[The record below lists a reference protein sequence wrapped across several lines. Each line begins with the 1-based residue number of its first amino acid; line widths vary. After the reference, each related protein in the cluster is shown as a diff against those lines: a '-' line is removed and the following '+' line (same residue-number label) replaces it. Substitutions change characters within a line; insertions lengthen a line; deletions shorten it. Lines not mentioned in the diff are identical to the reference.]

1 MPESETPSDHK
12 SGFVAVAGRPN
23 VGKSTL
29 INALLGQIVAAVS
42 PKPQTTQRR
51 QLGILTTENA
61 QVIFV
66 DTPGIHEPLHK
77 LGERMNTEAVNSLAD
92 ADLILVIFSLRIPP
106 TDDDRRV
113 AERIQEH
120 HKKTAILAALN
131 KMDLVEPDALLE
143 RVAAFET
150 LLPDVEMIPLSATS
164 GENRHKLLERII
176 YQLPEGPQYY
186 PLDQITDLHEREIAV
201 DLIRAA
207 ALRNLR
213 NEVPHAI
220 AVRID
225 EYKDRN
231 NHGAYIEATLFVERE
246 SQKGIVIGK
255 GGNMLREIGSSA
267 RKAIEALTGRKV
279 YLKLRVKVLK
289 NWRNDPNA
297 LKRFRGVSK

>member
-29 INALLGQIVAAVS
+29 VNAFLGQIVAAVS

-77 LGERMNTEAVNSLAD
+77 LGEHMNTEALKSLDD

-113 AERIQEH
+113 AERIQEVQ
-120 HKKTAILAALN
+120 KKTAILAALN
-131 KMDLVEPDALLE
+131 KIDLVEPDALLE
-143 RVAAFET
+143 RVAAFAT
-150 LLPDVEMIPLSATS
+150 LLPDVEMIPLSATL
-164 GENRHKLLERII
+164 GKNRNHLLERII
-176 YQLPEGPQYY
+176 ALLPEGPQYY
-186 PLDQITDLHEREIAV
+186 PQDQITDLHEREIAI

-255 GGNMLREIGSSA
+255 GGSMLRVIGSSA
-267 RKAIEALTGRKV
+267 RVEIEALTRRKV

-297 LKRFRGVSK
+297 LKRFRGGIE

>member
-1 MPESETPSDHK
+1 MSDADTPVGHK

-29 INALLGQIVAAVS
+29 INAFLGQIVAAVS

-51 QLGILTTENA
+51 QMGILTMENA

-77 LGERMNTEAVNSLAD
+77 LGETMNTEALKSLDD

-113 AERIQEH
+113 AERIQEV
-120 HKKTAILAALN
+120 HKNTAILAALN
-131 KMDLVEPDALLE
+131 KMDLVESDALPKRRE
-143 RVAAFET
+143 TFEA
-150 LLPDVEMIPLSATS
+150 LLPDVETIPVSATS
-164 GENRHKLLERII
+164 GENRNHLLERII
-176 YQLPEGPQYY
+176 ALLPEGPQYY
-186 PLDQITDLHEREIAV
+186 PQDQITDLHEREIAV

-207 ALRNLR
+207 ALQHLR
-213 NEVPHAI
+213 NEVPYAI

-255 GGNMLREIGSSA
+255 GGSMLREIGSSA
-267 RKAIEALTGRKV
+267 RLEIEALTGRKV
-279 YLKLRVKVLK
+279 YLKLRVKVLR

-297 LKRFRGVSK
+297 LKRFRGAGE

>member
-1 MPESETPSDHK
+1 MREPDTSAGYK

-29 INALLGQIVAAVS
+29 INAYLGQIVAAVS
-42 PKPQTTQRR
+42 PKPQTTRRR
-51 QLGILTTENA
+51 QLGILTTEIA

-77 LGERMNTEAVNSLAD
+77 LGERMNTEALNSLKD
-92 ADLILVIFSLRIPP
+92 ADLILLIFSLRIPP

-113 AERIQEH
+113 AERIQEY

-131 KMDLVEPDALLE
+131 KMDLVEPDALLK
-143 RVAAFET
+143 RVEAFET
-150 LLPDVEMIPLSATS
+150 LLPDVDMIPLSATL
-164 GENRHKLLERII
+164 GENRHHLLERII
-176 YQLPEGPQYY
+176 ALLPEGPQYY
-186 PLDQITDLHEREIAV
+186 PQNQITDLHEREIAV

-255 GGNMLREIGSSA
+255 GGSMLREIGSSA
-267 RKAIEALTGRKV
+267 RVEIEALTGRKV

-297 LKRFRGVSK
+297 LKRFRDVSK

>member
-1 MPESETPSDHK
+1 MRESDTPAGYK
-12 SGFVAVAGRPN
+12 SGYVAVAGRPN

-29 INALLGQIVAAVS
+29 INAFLGQFVAAVS

-61 QVIFV
+61 QVVFV

-77 LGERMNTEAVNSLAD
+77 LGERMNTEAVNILAD

-113 AERIQEH
+113 AERIQQIQ
-120 HKKTAILAALN
+120 KKTAILGALN
-131 KMDLVEPDALLE
+131 KMDIVEPDALLK
-143 RVAAFET
+143 RVEAFET
-150 LLPDVEMIPLSATS
+150 LLPDVEMIPLSATL
-164 GENRHKLLERII
+164 GGNRLHLLERII
-176 YQLPEGPQYY
+176 TLLPEGPQYY
-186 PLDQITDLHEREIAV
+186 PQDQITDLHEREIVV

-255 GGNMLREIGSSA
+255 GGSMLREIGSSA
-267 RKAIEALTGRKV
+267 RVEIEALTGRKV

-297 LKRFRGVSK
+297 LNRFRGAND